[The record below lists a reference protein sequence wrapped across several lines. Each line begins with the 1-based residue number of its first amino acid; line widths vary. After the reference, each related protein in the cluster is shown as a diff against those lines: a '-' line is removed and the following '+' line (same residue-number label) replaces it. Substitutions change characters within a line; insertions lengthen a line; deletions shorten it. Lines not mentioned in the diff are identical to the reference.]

1 MKAGC
6 KMERILNKVMSFI
19 LKNNDLDNDKIEII
33 RYGLE
38 IVITKLFFIV
48 IILIIGLIM
57 NCIIESVAFAVSLS
71 LLRQYGGGYHA
82 DTRKKCLVLSL
93 ITLIISLSVIK
104 LAENYQVMIL
114 PMCCAAFISFIYILA
129 AAPID
134 TSNKRFD
141 KDEIRIYGRK
151 SRVLT
156 ITFAILSV
164 IFGLLKLYSITFVIL
179 TAIITEAYLMLKGQ
193 ISNYIHREEA

>member
-6 KMERILNKVMSFI
+6 KMERILNKIMSFI
-19 LKNNDLDNDKIEII
+19 LKNNDLDNDKAEII

-82 DTRKKCLVLSL
+82 DTRK
-93 ITLIISLSVIK
+93 SV
-104 LAENYQVMIL
+104 
-114 PMCCAAFISFIYILA
+114 
-129 AAPID
+129 
-134 TSNKRFD
+134 
-141 KDEIRIYGRK
+141 
-151 SRVLT
+151 
-156 ITFAILSV
+156 
-164 IFGLLKLYSITFVIL
+164 
-179 TAIITEAYLMLKGQ
+179 
-193 ISNYIHREEA
+193 